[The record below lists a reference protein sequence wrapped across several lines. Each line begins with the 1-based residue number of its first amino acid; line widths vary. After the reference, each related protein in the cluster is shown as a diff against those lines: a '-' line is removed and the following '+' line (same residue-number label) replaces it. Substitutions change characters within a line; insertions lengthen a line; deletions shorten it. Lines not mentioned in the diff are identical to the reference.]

1 MQKLEVIH
9 LVTTYDGDGD
19 SDDDSNTDKV
29 TIKVAEEAI
38 QYLTQ
43 QVPLVEL
50 STTMIIQSLLLCYE
64 VTYNEIRSLLDTSID
79 SGICSDGDGSMN
91 DDRDS
96 NDSNSG
102 SNHQNRSLRITISN
116 DLELLREQINKVIIL
131 MQTSN
136 YDVAVGSSADD
147 DNAIGDRA
155 IGDRAIGDRAIGD
168 RAVGDR
174 AVGEGERVLDDDQQS
189 IHTGISIF
197 MMIDIVIGLFEK
209 LEIMLCKMKLLRTV
223 FLDTYIDK
231 ESNIIITSNNSN
243 SSNVNDDSMNS
254 KDDNFKIQSKN
265 LQNLLL
271 TLAYKENYVLQ
282 NDNEVQHI
290 YGFLRSLHQFNSK
303 THDWY
308 SIDGRD
314 LGMAHKKQYICKY
327 NFPQK
332 QLNINDEEDSND
344 DVDDDSIRFRQPLY
358 TDMVNTLSSS
368 SKLKTSSSST
378 SSSLFSNVDNI
389 TYDTNPADNFQM
401 NTLIDKRMVQIV
413 FLIPE

>member
-1 MQKLEVIH
+1 
-9 LVTTYDGDGD
+9 
-19 SDDDSNTDKV
+19 
-29 TIKVAEEAI
+29 
-38 QYLTQ
+38 
-43 QVPLVEL
+43 
-50 STTMIIQSLLLCYE
+50 
-64 VTYNEIRSLLDTSID
+64 
-79 SGICSDGDGSMN
+79 MN

-147 DNAIGDRA
+147 DDAI
-155 IGDRAIGDRAIGD
+155 
-168 RAVGDR
+168 GDR

-189 IHTGISIF
+189 MHTGISVF

-254 KDDNFKIQSKN
+254 KDDNFKIQSKS

-332 QLNINDEEDSND
+332 QLNINDEEDNND

-368 SKLKTSSSST
+368 SKLKTSSSS
-378 SSSLFSNVDNI
+378 SSLLFSNVDNI

-401 NTLIDKRMVQIV
+401 NTLIDKRMLQIV